1 MKIRIGVGF
10 SGWPFESTQAFWD
23 FVDLVE
29 ESGLDSI
36 WLNDR
41 IRNPTPALEPIAA
54 LAMIAGR
61 TQRIKFGM
69 SVAVLPVRDP
79 IVLAKEIA
87 TIDYLCN
94 GRMLPAFGL
103 GLKDEKEWQAVGR
116 TSEHRAGMT
125 DEAVA
130 LMRRLWREDTVTH
143 EGQFY
148 KTHELTIQPKPLQQ
162 PIPVWFGG
170 RTQAAYKRVARSGDG
185 FLGAY
190 QTPAACG
197 RAVCAIREA
206 AKSYEREV
214 PEDHYGTIVPFHL
227 GAEDISHEVE
237 ALVKRFPKVPFDA
250 YAAWRTPDALLRRID
265 DYVEAGITK
274 FVMRPMA
281 TGAAL
286 YEQIARLAKVA
297 VPHYHG

>member
-103 GLKDEKEWQAVGR
+103 GLKNEEEWKAVGR
-116 TSEHRAGMT
+116 TPDHRAGMT
-125 DEAVA
+125 DEAVD
-130 LMRRLWREDTVTH
+130 LMRRLWSEDRVTH
-143 EGQFY
+143 EGAFY

-190 QTPAACG
+190 QTPDDCG
-197 RAVCAIREA
+197 QAVRAIREA
-206 AKSYEREV
+206 AETYERTV

-227 GAEDISHEVE
+227 GDEDIDHEVA
-237 ALVKRFPKVPFDA
+237 ALVKRFPKMPFDS
-250 YAAWRTPDALLRRID
+250 YAAWRTPDALLKRID

-286 YEQIARLAKVA
+286 YEQFERLAKVT